1 MASVRYIVESVWL
14 YNKQIFGQK
23 SFYSK
28 ENIIFCEYLQKM
40 AFCHKVSFLFKESS
54 KVLFFS
60 RPAHEVELLRICAQ
74 TFLYLLIYF
83 PINFFRIMIRK
94 YITKL

>member
-40 AFCHKVSFLFKESS
+40 AFCQKVSFLFQESS
-54 KVLFFS
+54 KVFLFCFQDMLTKS
-60 RPAHEVELLRICAQ
+60 HFFGFVR
-74 TFLYLLIYF
+74 TFLYLLIYVF
-83 PINFFRIMIRK
+83 SD
-94 YITKL
+94 